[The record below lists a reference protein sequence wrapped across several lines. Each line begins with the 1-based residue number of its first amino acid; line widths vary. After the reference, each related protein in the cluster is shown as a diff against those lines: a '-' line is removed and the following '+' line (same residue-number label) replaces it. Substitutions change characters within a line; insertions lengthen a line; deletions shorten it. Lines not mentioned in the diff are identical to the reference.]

1 MPLRL
6 FQRNKAAPKKPTQE
20 RRAPAAGSAPATPF
34 EPAPRE
40 PLDAD
45 PLRALLQQGRCCAIL
60 LSRDKWNGHPT
71 AAEVVDEAISRLE
84 TQMALVPAGTVAL
97 SKSLDAQGGGDEEDL
112 DVPPFLLDVHCITN
126 AEYQKFVDGG
136 GYDALEYWPE
146 DIWPHLIEF
155 KDATD
160 APGPRYW
167 RHGRH
172 DALRTNHPVTG
183 ISWYE
188 AQAYA
193 LWVGKRLPTEA
204 EWQMAASWS
213 IRSSADIHRRFPW
226 GDSMDNTRCNIW
238 SSRIGGTVP
247 VDQYRTGAAPNRILQ
262 LIGNVWEWTDS
273 PLMMTDEEGRPIV
286 GEMSM
291 QAARGGAYDTY
302 FESQATSHFRPGIIA
317 LARTHNTGFRCALD
331 LSLASWMND

>member
-6 FQRNKAAPKKPTQE
+6 FQRNKTAPTGLQQE
-20 RRAPAAGSAPATPF
+20 RRAAASAASAQPTF

-40 PLDAD
+40 TLDGD
-45 PLRALLQQGRCCAIL
+45 PLRALLQQGRYCAIL
-60 LSRDKWNGHPT
+60 LSRDKWNGHPG
-71 AAEVVDEAISRLE
+71 AAEVRAETVSRLE
-84 TQMALVPAGTVAL
+84 AQMALVPAGSVSLARA
-97 SKSLDAQGGGDEEDL
+97 LDAQAGGDEEDL
-112 DVPPFLLDVHCITN
+112 DVPPFLMDVHCITN
-126 AEYQKFVDGG
+126 AEYQRFVDGG

-155 KDATD
+155 KDLTD
-160 APGPRYW
+160 SPGPRYW

-172 DALRTNHPVTG
+172 DARRSNHPVVG

-238 SSRIGGTVP
+238 SSRVTETVP

-273 PLMMTDEEGRPIV
+273 PLEMTDDDARPIV

-291 QAARGGAYDTY
+291 QAVRGGAYDTY
-302 FESQATSHFRPGIIA
+302 FESQATSQFRTGLIA

-331 LSLASWMND
+331 LALASWMND